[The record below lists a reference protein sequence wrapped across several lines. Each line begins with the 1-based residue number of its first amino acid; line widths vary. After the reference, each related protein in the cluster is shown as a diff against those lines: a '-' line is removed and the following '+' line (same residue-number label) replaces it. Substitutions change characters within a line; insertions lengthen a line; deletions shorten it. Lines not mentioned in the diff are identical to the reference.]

1 MATIHRAVGL
11 AADYLLEILASG
23 SKGTQHMMKWNIMI
37 ILIIKEMEVVKDI
50 LLAKLDQQKNSVI
63 QMENTIEDYKE
74 RLNAEKKV
82 LYSLLT
88 HVADNKLHF
97 R

>member
-1 MATIHRAVGL
+1 
-11 AADYLLEILASG
+11 
-23 SKGTQHMMKWNIMI
+23 
-37 ILIIKEMEVVKDI
+37 MEVVKDI